1 MDDRCGTCDG
11 SHAGRP
17 GRFTS
22 GMETRTMEGV
32 ATSAVTGGESWQ
44 SFTLNDRFSPPSCVM
59 FPARFRPVGGSTNTG
74 RTKRDCLREEGFRLG
89 IAFSLLGC
97 HPFRSCRT
105 GCGF

>member
-1 MDDRCGTCDG
+1 MDDRRGTCDG

-32 ATSAVTGGESWQ
+32 TTSAVTGGESRQ

-59 FPARFRPVGGSTNTG
+59 FGDYIADKTW
-74 RTKRDCLREEGFRLG
+74 GF
-89 IAFSLLGC
+89 
-97 HPFRSCRT
+97 
-105 GCGF
+105 